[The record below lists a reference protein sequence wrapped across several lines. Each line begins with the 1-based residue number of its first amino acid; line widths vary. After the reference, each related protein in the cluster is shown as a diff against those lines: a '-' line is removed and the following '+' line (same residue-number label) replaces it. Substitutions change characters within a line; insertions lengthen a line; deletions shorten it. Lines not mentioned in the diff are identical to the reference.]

1 MTLWWAATESCL
13 FAVCVPNIGAHEVS
27 NFICFT
33 LNYALLLLSIFFP
46 ILMLFHLF
54 RVHFDS
60 DGQRIQQIYGAAHFT
75 PSVFFFMFANKIKTV
90 YRYNTHKTKT
100 VSVANNKWKC
110 GVWLSVC
117 MRAFG
122 RSFLLAAVN
131 IIIVRSW
138 PGQRFILLLR
148 WVVCCF
154 WLVVCWPYTAR
165 LHALFHISNI
175 NSLNFNLAI
184 IEMNCI
190 LVWYEQLGEKQKSN
204 WMEREERIHV
214 IFS

>member
-1 MTLWWAATESCL
+1 
-13 FAVCVPNIGAHEVS
+13 
-27 NFICFT
+27 
-33 LNYALLLLSIFFP
+33 
-46 ILMLFHLF
+46 MLFHLF

-100 VSVANNKWKC
+100 VSEANNKWKC

-204 WMEREERIHV
+204 LNGKGRAHSCDFLVDWLLFCVWNEMWLVSDALRWNHHFV
-214 IFS
+214 KLK